1 YPGEFNI
8 DSASFSAHK
17 IGGPKGT
24 GLLYLKKPIVVLSQ
38 GGGQEFGIR
47 PGTENTAG
55 ISALARALELSLGS
69 INSNLVHAEKLR
81 SLFLEKISQ
90 VKGVKI
96 LFNSTEA
103 ENRTYSP
110 YIISLSVSPV
120 PGEVVVRVMKDEGFL
135 ISTGSACS
143 SKNRK
148 KQMRV
153 LIASGIS
160 EKDAAG
166 SIRVSTGDTTKEIE
180 ILNFCSTLNARL
192 SELRKY
198 HK

>member
-1 YPGEFNI
+1 M
-8 DSASFSAHK
+8 
-17 IGGPKGT
+17 
-24 GLLYLKKPIVVLSQ
+24 
-38 GGGQEFGIR
+38 
-47 PGTENTAG
+47 
-55 ISALARALELSLGS
+55 ELSLGS